1 MVLFYTHAADG
12 AEAGHQLA
20 PLRWPYLA
28 ICDSPGKG
36 RGVFTTR
43 DLPKGALIE
52 RAPVLI
58 VPEHHR
64 ALADKTMLFG
74 YLFLWEHNRPQ
85 EELYEG
91 TGRAAIA
98 LGVTSLVNHS
108 DRPNARLRSRIEAQE
123 IELRATRDIDAGE
136 EILIDY
142 DMTLWFT
149 PAAQETD
156 RAA

>member
-1 MVLFYTHAADG
+1 MVHFYMDDAHRG
-12 AEAGHQLA
+12 EAEHQLV

-28 ICDSPGKG
+28 VCDSPGKG

-52 RAPVLI
+52 RTPVLI

-64 ALADKTMLFG
+64 PLADKTLLFG
-74 YLFLWEHNRPQ
+74 YLLLWEPDRPQ

-98 LGVTSLVNHS
+98 LGITSLINHS
-108 DRPNARLRSRIEAQE
+108 DRPNARIRPRIEAQE

-142 DMTLWFT
+142 DMTLSFT
-149 PAAQETD
+149 QAAQESD